1 MNIRQKAM
9 YLLSLAALPLGAYGC
24 KKAPFPENDGYNNN
38 PDTTINTQP
47 NQPNLPSINEPNT
60 DSNFNDTLRFS
71 WLYDWTG
78 PLNDHVKSYTDVGDF
93 VVIVPDTT
101 EQSIK
106 GSCERLVGQW
116 PDIYNRFMN
125 FVAESA
131 GHVKL
136 SGVIYVPQIG
146 DNLSNNVMG
155 MDRNIADLFETLG
168 ITIKVKNAAGKTNNP
183 KENTNE
189 KMPLNTVSNMFKSK
203 NTGYTIGW
211 GFNHHFA
218 GPCKDHVARRTTQ
231 YGGTHLVPD
240 STLWSKVQQG
250 QFGKD
255 DWDYIA
261 SQFTKYQN
269 EYGATFEGNLYPF
282 VGRMSPETKQN
293 LENLGFHVIET
304 VEKNDNRPAMPW
316 NQAQQMLQNKS
327 R

>member
-1 MNIRQKAM
+1 MKLKTKAL
-9 YLLSLAALPLGAYGC
+9 YFLSMLTLPLFGC
-24 KKAPFPENDGYNNN
+24 QKEPLPENDGYNHNS
-38 PDTTINTQP
+38 DTTINIQP
-47 NQPNLPSINEPNT
+47 NHPVLPSTNEPDPN
-60 DSNFNDTLRFS
+60 SNFTDTLRFS
-71 WLYDWTG
+71 WGDDWY
-78 PLNDHVKSYTDVGDF
+78 PHPDYVKSFTDVGAY

-125 FVAESA
+125 FIAENA

-136 SGVIYVPQIG
+136 GGRIYVPQIAY
-146 DNLSNNVMG
+146 NLSNNVMG
-155 MDRNIADLFETLG
+155 MDITVADLFETLG
-168 ITIKVKNAAGKTNNP
+168 ITVKVKNAAGKP
-183 KENTNE
+183 KKTKE
-189 KMPLNTVSNMFKSK
+189 KPREQLPRNIAKNMMQSE
-203 NTGYTIGW
+203 NTGYKIEW

-218 GPCKDHVARRTTQ
+218 GPCEDHIARRTAQ
-231 YGGTHLVPD
+231 CGGTHLVPD
-240 STLWSKVQQG
+240 STFWSKLQQG
-250 QFGKD
+250 QFGKN

-282 VGRMSPETKQN
+282 VGRMSPETKTIFQQ
-293 LENLGFHVIET
+293 LGFHVIEMI
-304 VEKNDNRPAMPW
+304 EINDNQPAMPR

>member
-1 MNIRQKAM
+1 MELKTKAL
-9 YLLSLAALPLGAYGC
+9 YFLSMLTLPLFGC
-24 KKAPFPENDGYNNN
+24 QKEPLPENDGYNHNS
-38 PDTTINTQP
+38 DTTITIQP
-47 NQPNLPSINEPNT
+47 NHPDLPPTHEPNT
-60 DSNFNDTLRFS
+60 DSIFENADTLRFS
-71 WLYDWTG
+71 WGDDWY
-78 PLNDHVKSYTDVGDF
+78 PHPDYVKSFTDVGAY

-125 FVAESA
+125 FIAENA

-136 SGVIYVPQIG
+136 SGRIYVPQIAY
-146 DNLSNNVMG
+146 NLSNNVMG
-155 MDRNIADLFETLG
+155 MDITVADLFETLG
-168 ITIKVKNAAGKTNNP
+168 ITVKVKNAAGKP
-183 KENTNE
+183 KKTKDKPREQLPRNIAQNMMQSEN
-189 KMPLNTVSNMFKSK
+189 M
-203 NTGYTIGW
+203 GYKIEW
-211 GFNHHFA
+211 GFNHHLA
-218 GPCKDHVARRTTQ
+218 PCEDHIRRRTAQ

-240 STLWSKVQQG
+240 STFWSKVQQG
-250 QFGKD
+250 QFGKN

-282 VGRMSPETKQN
+282 VGRMNPETKTIFQQ
-293 LENLGFHVIET
+293 LGFHVIEMI
-304 VEKNDNRPAMPW
+304 EKNDNRLAMPW